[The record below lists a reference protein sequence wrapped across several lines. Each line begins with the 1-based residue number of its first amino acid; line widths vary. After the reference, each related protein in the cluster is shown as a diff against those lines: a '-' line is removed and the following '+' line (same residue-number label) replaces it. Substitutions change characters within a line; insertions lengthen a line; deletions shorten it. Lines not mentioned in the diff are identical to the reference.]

1 MTEKEYLENIKDAFG
16 QIVDQRI
23 ERKGISDLL
32 FWLEN
37 ETDFF
42 TAPAST
48 RFHGAYAGGLAMHSI
63 HVCQRLIQLCRTYNI
78 GNKVSIAI
86 VSLFHDVCKAN
97 FYGVEMRNRKNE
109 ETGRWEKVPFYT
121 IQDQFPAGH
130 GEKSVMLI
138 QRFMQLTDEEIMAIN
153 WHMGFSDARAQ
164 GYAGMNAVSAAF
176 EKYPLALLLHFA
188 DMQATYWDEK
198 TNPEEE

>member
-1 MTEKEYLENIKDAFG
+1 MTEKEFFG

-48 RFHGAYAGGLAMHSI
+48 RFHGSYEGGLVMHSI
-63 HVCQRLIQLCRTYNI
+63 HVCQRLIQLCRAYNI
-78 GNKVSIAI
+78 QNKESIAI

-138 QRFMQLTDEEIMAIN
+138 QRFMPLTDEEIMAIN

-198 TNPEEE
+198 TQEEE

>member
-1 MTEKEYLENIKDAFG
+1 MTEKELFEGIAL
-16 QIVDQRI
+16 QSIT
-23 ERKGISDLL
+23 RKGIKDLMI
-32 FWLEN
+32 WLRT
-37 ETDFF
+37 ETDFYM
-42 TAPAST
+42 APAST
-48 RFHGAYAGGLAMHSI
+48 RFHGSYEGGLTSHSI
-63 HVCQRLIQLCRTYNI
+63 NVWRRLHKLCSTYDYS
-78 GNKVSIAI
+78 GFQESIDRVA
-86 VSLFHDVCKAN
+86 LFHDVCKAN

-109 ETGRWEKVPFYT
+109 KTGRWEKVPFYT

-138 QRFMQLTDEEIMAIN
+138 QRFMPLTDEEIMAIN

>member
-48 RFHGAYAGGLAMHSI
+48 RFHGAYAGGLATHSI
-63 HVCQRLIQLCRTYNI
+63 NVCRRLIQLCRTYNI

-97 FYGVEMRNRKNE
+97 FYGIEMRNRKNE

-121 IQDQFPAGH
+121 IQDRFPAGH

-138 QRFMQLTDEEIMAIN
+138 QRFMPLTNEEIMAIN

-198 TNPEEE
+198 TQEEE

>member
-48 RFHGAYAGGLAMHSI
+48 RFHGSYEGGLTSHSI
-63 HVCQRLIQLCRTYNI
+63 NVWRRLHKLCSTYDYS
-78 GNKVSIAI
+78 GFQESVDI
-86 VSLFHDVCKAN
+86 VALFHDVCKAN

-121 IQDQFPAGH
+121 IQDRFPAGH

-198 TNPEEE
+198 TQEEE

>member
-97 FYGVEMRNRKNE
+97 FYGVEWRNRKDDK
-109 ETGRWEKVPFYT
+109 TGKWQRKPVFI

-138 QRFMQLTDEEIMAIN
+138 QRFMPLTNEEIMAIN

>member
-1 MTEKEYLENIKDAFG
+1 MTEKEYLENIKDNFG

-63 HVCQRLIQLCRTYNI
+63 HVCQRLIHLCRTYNI
-78 GNKVSIAI
+78 GNKESIAI

-109 ETGRWEKVPFYT
+109 KTGRWEKVPFYT

-138 QRFMQLTDEEIMAIN
+138 QRFMPLTDEEIMAIN